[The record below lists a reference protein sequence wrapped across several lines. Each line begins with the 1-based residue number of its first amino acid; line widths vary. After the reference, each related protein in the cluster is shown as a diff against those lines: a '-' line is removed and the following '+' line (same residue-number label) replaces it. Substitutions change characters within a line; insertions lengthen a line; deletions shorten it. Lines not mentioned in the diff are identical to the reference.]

1 MESSV
6 KSKACAA
13 IPTAEVSAVSVEA
26 PAPLFTAPSAAAF
39 PSLSAVFPVP
49 SMWLL
54 SAPAAAD
61 TLLSSVPLPLSAS
74 ATAFSA
80 VPLPAVSRMLPVTPS
95 ASAPASETPGRPDS
109 SPFSPSEISSCA
121 ASCQPSPA
129 AAASSAFSPSESSSS
144 SPVSSA
150 CAEFSSWGFSAM
162 GFVPN

>member
-13 IPTAEVSAVSVEA
+13 IPTADVSAVSVEA
-26 PAPLFTAPSAAAF
+26 PAPLFTAPSADVF
-39 PSLSAVFPVP
+39 PALSAVFPVP
-49 SMWLL
+49 SVRLL

-74 ATAFSA
+74 AAAFSA

-95 ASAPASETPGRPDS
+95 APASEAPDRPAS
-109 SPFSPSEISSCA
+109 SPVSPSEISSCA

-144 SPVSSA
+144 SPVSST
-150 CAEFSSWGFSAM
+150 CTEFSSWGFSAM
-162 GFVPN
+162 GFVPS

>member
-39 PSLSAVFPVP
+39 PTLSAVFPAP
-49 SMWLL
+49 

-61 TLLSSVPLPLSAS
+61 TLLSSVPLPLSAY
-74 ATAFSA
+74 AAAFSA

-95 ASAPASETPGRPDS
+95 ASAPASEAPDKPAS
-109 SPFSPSEISSCA
+109 SPFSPSEISSCT